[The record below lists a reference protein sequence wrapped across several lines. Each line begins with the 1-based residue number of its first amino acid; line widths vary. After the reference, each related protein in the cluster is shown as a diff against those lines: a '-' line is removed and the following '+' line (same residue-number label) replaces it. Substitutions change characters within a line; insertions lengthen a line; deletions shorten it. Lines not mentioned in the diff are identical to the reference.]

1 MKNPIEDTY
10 NFIINKWGSSEYKGR
25 GSVHCVKPL
34 DYTVLVCK
42 IITLM
47 RNKNPT
53 LKIFIA
59 VKEWELR
66 VKLFDKFKVEG
77 IDTEGISCVTEGYL
91 KPSYTYSYD
100 ICFII
105 GINEITSGV
114 YNLFVHSK
122 FRLMILTD
130 SVIDSKQ
137 LAKVYEKCKPINN
150 TIDSNSLNAYRLSIP
165 VEEHQIVVE
174 FDKAQHIEDYR
185 KYSEYIT
192 QTLQIFGDFNTI
204 AYARKGAPDGR
215 SAQEVLNDIAK
226 YNGWSTEMDMTNPF
240 SKQIDE
246 CYNPIQLSEKA
257 HTCYEIMRLRG
268 QLVSDNSAKLKLIAQ
283 IIRDEREVNPN
294 AKFIIISK
302 RGEFAA
308 EITNYINEVFG
319 EICGDCH
326 DKAEP
331 MIATENG
338 VPILVKSP
346 TSPDYGK
353 PKLLKA
359 KAIQSRNLRLF
370 HAGRLRVLSLKN
382 ASDSGIYG
390 SFNIM
395 IITSSLC
402 DTIDE
407 IRYRFNHLDIDD
419 SKLKVYKLF
428 MNETIEEKALAKEK
442 SSPNHNIIEAKKKF
456 TFGSENNED
465 IICDYE

>member
-10 NFIINKWGSSEYKGR
+10 HFIINKWGSSEYKGR

-66 VKLFDKFKVEG
+66 VKLFDKFKVED
-77 IDTEGISCVTEGYL
+77 INTEGISCVTEGYL
-91 KPSYTYSYD
+91 KPTYTYSYD
-100 ICFII
+100 MCFIV

-150 TIDSNSLNAYRLSIP
+150 PIDSNSLNAYRLSLP
-165 VEEHQIVVE
+165 VEEHQIVVD
-174 FDKAQHIEDYR
+174 FNNDEDLENYN

-192 QTLQIFGDFNTI
+192 QVLQIFGDFNTI
-204 AYARKGAPDGR
+204 AYARKGSPDGR
-215 SAQEVLNDIAK
+215 SAEQVLNDIAR
-226 YNGWSTEMDMTNPF
+226 YNGWSVEMDTSNPF

-246 CYNPIQLSEKA
+246 CYNPVQLSEKA
-257 HTCYEIMRLRG
+257 HTCYEIMRKRG
-268 QLVSDNSAKLKLIAQ
+268 QLVSDNNAKLKTIVQ
-283 IIRDEREVNPN
+283 IIRDERQTNPD

-326 DKAEP
+326 DKAEH
-331 MIATENG
+331 MIATDEQG
-338 VPILVKSP
+338 VPILIKSG
-346 TSPDYGK
+346 TGK
-353 PKLLKA
+353 GTPKIIKA

-370 HAGRLRVLSLKN
+370 HIGRLRVLSLKN
-382 ASDSGIYG
+382 SSDSSISA
-390 SFNIM
+390 SFNVM

-428 MNETIEEKALAKEK
+428 MNETIEEKALTKEK
-442 SSPNHNIIEAKKKF
+442 ISPNHTVIEAKKKF
-456 TFGSENNED
+456 MFGNENNED